1 MAYRQ
6 CMHLD
11 CCSTLALILP
21 GPSPR
26 PSLPP
31 KLISVT
37 AKNKGLPIAMLAV
50 TGLPLDNLQKAVSL
64 ASDKPPP
71 PHPNTQVSFFNGPKA
86 FIVTGHPFTFL
97 GLVSLPTGKNL
108 RLTPT
113 STNPRSNPAS
123 ISPCS
128 PCASSPLE
136 CPMEGCVSQIM
147 HLVAKGGIG
156 PGDPN
161 WWEPKTGANLRIG
174 GPQRLLPT

>member
-1 MAYRQ
+1 MYLFSPAACNTPCLRIQLNAQASSRCSKSPFAPLGLAYLFSAFHKHHGISA
-6 CMHLD
+6 MHALGLLFHIGLD
-11 CCSTLALILP
+11 TARAFPQTL
-21 GPSPR
+21 
-26 PSLPP
+26 LPP

-113 STNPRSNPAS
+113 STNPR
-123 ISPCS
+123 
-128 PCASSPLE
+128 
-136 CPMEGCVSQIM
+136 
-147 HLVAKGGIG
+147 
-156 PGDPN
+156 
-161 WWEPKTGANLRIG
+161 
-174 GPQRLLPT
+174 